1 MLTSAISLTAIIVTL
16 DQLAALKSN
25 ILPQL
30 LTQNVKQSVLIL
42 TVTVYILQI
51 FFEEITK
58 RNVQERRIIFDG
70 KVINKTNRSKDYF
83 SVNVDIVAE
92 STLNFCHD
100 FKPKTFTVAHIDL
113 LFPPTRTSR

>member
-1 MLTSAISLTAIIVTL
+1 MTL

-30 LTQNVKQSVLIL
+30 LTQNVKQSLLIL
-42 TVTVYILQI
+42 TVTMYILQI

-83 SVNVDIVAE
+83 SVNVDIE

-113 LFPPTRTSR
+113 LFPPNRTSR